1 MIDSA
6 LRITDF
12 IGMSKALPSHRPLHF
27 LLCLSM
33 LLAACSHQRSKPPS
47 GTLPRFTAPAA
58 RQGVTAANNVLF
70 RAIGLVGTP
79 YHYGGNTPETGFDC
93 SGLVDFVF
101 RDAAGVVL
109 PRTVGDLAD
118 LQLASVARDEL
129 QAGDLIFFD
138 TTSRHASHVGIYVGE
153 DRFVH
158 APNEGGVVRLDY
170 LSNVYWRQHYD
181 SAKRVPL

>member
-1 MIDSA
+1 
-6 LRITDF
+6 
-12 IGMSKALPSHRPLHF
+12 MSNALPHNRPLYF
-27 LLCLSM
+27 LLCLS
-33 LLAACSHQRSKPPS
+33 LLIAACSNQRSKPTS
-47 GTLPRFTAPAA
+47 ATLPRFTAPTA

-79 YHYGGNTPETGFDC
+79 YHYGGTTPETGFDC

-109 PRTVGDLAD
+109 PRTVGDLAE
-118 LQLASVARDEL
+118 LQLPSVARNEL

-181 SAKRVPL
+181 SAKRIPL